1 MDCKVYENIARFL
14 ELRDIA
20 RLMTVSKDWNR
31 GLERHKSAIKLH
43 FLMNNDLIPGKLSE
57 ISEYLCTGYMES
69 IYNQKKFMFKHNL
82 KTYSNRFIKQSKT
95 WTKICFKILIIKK
108 FYRNLEALNLF

>member
-1 MDCKVYENIARFL
+1 MDCNVYENIARFL
-14 ELRDIA
+14 EVRDIA

-43 FLMNNDLIPGKLSE
+43 LLLKNDIIPANTTD
-57 ISEYLCTGYMES
+57 IAEYLCTGYMELF
-69 IYNQKKFMFKHNL
+69 YNWKKFMFKHNL
-82 KTYSNRFIKQSKT
+82 KTYSSRFIKQSRT

-108 FYRNLEALNLF
+108 FYKNLDALNLF